1 MERDFYAEVRKLIEE
16 WSELGEQTIDSIR
29 NDVTDII
36 DVIEDEIDE

>member
-1 MERDFYAEVRKLIEE
+1 MERDFYNEVRQLIEE
-16 WSELGEQTIDSIR
+16 WTELGNQTVDSIR